1 MSGMMAACERRNLRP
16 LTGRVPEDRA
26 ITSITNAFY
35 RNSNAA
41 SYASLL
47 FTGSSMSASQS
58 SGSAQG
64 FGSGSVGGIEPDT
77 QGPAQRALA
86 RIVEILALGGADGP
100 SETSVSESLGYITHA
115 SGSDGDDSLTM
126 TGRAVY
132 NVDSGAGDDTLKI
145 KTASVSGVEAGDG
158 ADKIEA
164 KATLLRAINGGAGK
178 DDIQLAGKLAME
190 VSGGDGAD
198 SIRISA
204 ETMTGIDG
212 GDGDDT
218 LYLEGRRI
226 FASGG
231 AGNDSVTIHQTGKPA
246 GRGVVEYTFGKNG
259 GQDTIATDG
268 PISLRFDGY
277 FEKDVSISVK
287 DNVLTASF
295 KGSDDKITVTLDE
308 KALKTGALSYGFA
321 FDKGQ
326 TVLKIG

>member
-1 MSGMMAACERRNLRP
+1 M
-16 LTGRVPEDRA
+16 PEDRA

-47 FTGSSMSASQS
+47 FSGPSVSAGQS

-64 FGSGSVGGIEPDT
+64 IGPASAGGIEPDT

-86 RIVEILALGGADGP
+86 RIVEILALGKGDDS
-100 SETSVSESLGYITHA
+100 SEVSVSESLGYITHA
-115 SGSDGDDSLTM
+115 SGSEGDDSLTM

-132 NVDSGAGDDTLKI
+132 DVESGAGDDTLMV
-145 KTASVSGVEAGDG
+145 KTASLSGLYAGDG
-158 ADKIEA
+158 ADKVQA
-164 KATLLRAINGGAGK
+164 KADLLRGIDGGAGK
-178 DDIQLAGKLAME
+178 DDIQLAGKLAMD
-190 VSGGDGAD
+190 VSGGGDAD

-212 GDGDDT
+212 GDGDDI

-231 AGNDSVTIHQTGKPA
+231 AGNDTVTIHQTGKPA
-246 GRGVVEYTFGKNG
+246 GKGVVEYTFGKNG

-277 FEKDVSISVK
+277 FEKDVSISIK

-295 KGSDDKITVTLDE
+295 ESSDDKITVTLDE
-308 KALKTGALSYGFA
+308 KALKGGVLSYGFA
-321 FDKGQ
+321 FENGQ

>member
-1 MSGMMAACERRNLRP
+1 M
-16 LTGRVPEDRA
+16 PEDRA
-26 ITSITNAFY
+26 ITSITNTFY

-47 FTGSSMSASQS
+47 FTGSSVSASQP

-64 FGSGSVGGIEPDT
+64 FGSGSAGGIEPDT

-86 RIVEILALGGADGP
+86 RIVEILALGKGDAS

-132 NVDSGAGDDTLKI
+132 NVESGAGNDTLKI
-145 KTASVSGVEAGDG
+145 KTASVSGVDAGDG

-164 KATLLRAINGGAGK
+164 KADLLRGIDGGNGT
-178 DDIQLAGKLAME
+178 DDIQLAGKLAMDI
-190 VSGGDGAD
+190 SGGSGAD

-218 LYLEGRRI
+218 LYLEGNRI
-226 FASGG
+226 FAAGG
-231 AGNDSVTIHQTGKPA
+231 AGNDTVTIHQTGKPA

-268 PISLRFDGY
+268 PLSLRLDGY

-295 KGSDDKITVTLDE
+295 KGSDDKITVTLDK
-308 KALKTGALSYGFA
+308 KALEDGGLSYSFA

>member
-1 MSGMMAACERRNLRP
+1 MSGMMAACERRDLRP
-16 LTGRVPEDRA
+16 LGCMPEDRA

-47 FTGSSMSASQS
+47 FSGPSVSAGQS
-58 SGSAQG
+58 SGSAHG
-64 FGSGSVGGIEPDT
+64 IGPASAGGIEPDT

-86 RIVEILALGGADGP
+86 RIVEILALGKADDP
-100 SETSVSESLGYITHA
+100 SEVNVSESLGYITHA
-115 SGSDGDDSLTM
+115 SGSEGDDSLTM

-145 KTASVSGVEAGDG
+145 KTASLSGVDAGEG
-158 ADKIEA
+158 TDKIEA
-164 KATLLRAINGGAGK
+164 KADLLSGIDGGAGK
-178 DDIQLAGKLAME
+178 DDIQLAGKLAMD
-190 VSGGDGAD
+190 VSGGSGAD

-212 GDGDDT
+212 GDGDDI

-231 AGNDSVTIHQTGKPA
+231 GGNDTVTILQTGKPA
-246 GRGVVEYTFGKNG
+246 GKGVVEYTFGKNG

-277 FEKDVSISVK
+277 FEKDVSISIK

-295 KGSDDKITVTLDE
+295 EGSDDKITVTLDE
-308 KALKTGALSYGFA
+308 KALKGSVLSYGFA
-321 FDKGQ
+321 FENGQ

>member
-1 MSGMMAACERRNLRP
+1 MCCA
-16 LTGRVPEDRA
+16 PEDRA
-26 ITSITNAFY
+26 ITSITNSFY

-41 SYASLL
+41 TYASLL
-47 FTGSSMSASQS
+47 FTGPSVSTGQP

-64 FGSGSVGGIEPDT
+64 FGSGSAGGIEPDT

-86 RIVEILALGGADGP
+86 RIVEILALGKGDDS
-100 SETSVSESLGYITHA
+100 SEVSVSESLGYITHA
-115 SGSDGDDSLTM
+115 SGGEGDDSLTM

-132 NVDSGAGDDTLKI
+132 NVESGAGDDTLMV
-145 KTASVSGVEAGDG
+145 KTASLSGLYAGDG
-158 ADKIEA
+158 ADKVQA
-164 KATLLRAINGGAGK
+164 KAGLLRGIDGGAGK
-178 DDIQLAGKLAME
+178 DDIQLAGKLAMD
-190 VSGGDGAD
+190 VSGGGDAD

-231 AGNDSVTIHQTGKPA
+231 AGNDTVTIHQTGKPA
-246 GRGVVEYTFGKNG
+246 GKGVVEYTFGKNGGKNG

-277 FEKDVSISVK
+277 LEKDVSISVK
-287 DNVLTASF
+287 DNVLTASI
-295 KGSDDKITVTLDE
+295 KGSDDRITVTLDE
-308 KALKTGALSYGFA
+308 KALKGGALSYGFA

-326 TVLKIG
+326 AVLKIG